1 MTITEA
7 NRMEEEIALAF
18 ERLMP
23 QLSPTNPP
31 PGAEALAALI
41 DSPSRL
47 LLARDHAG
55 EIMGT
60 ATLSVFR
67 IPSGLRCRIEDVVV
81 DESVRGQGVG
91 AELTT
96 QAIVL
101 AKEMGAP
108 GVDLTS
114 NPQRKAANRLYR
126 KLGFQPRE
134 TNLYRYEF

>member
-7 NRMEEEIALAF
+7 NRMEEAIVLAF
-18 ERLMP
+18 RRLMP

-31 PGAEALAALI
+31 PTAEALAALI

-47 LLARDHAG
+47 LLARDDAG
-55 EIMGT
+55 KIMGT

-81 DESVRGQGVG
+81 DQGVRGQGVG
-91 AELTT
+91 AELTR

-101 AKEMGAP
+101 AEEMGAP

-114 NPQRKAANRLYR
+114 NPQRKAANRLYQR
-126 KLGFQPRE
+126 LGFQPRE

>member
-7 NRMEEEIALAF
+7 NRMEEAIALAF
-18 ERLMP
+18 RRLMP

-31 PGAEALAALI
+31 PTAEALAALI

-47 LLARDHAG
+47 LLARDDAG

-81 DESVRGQGVG
+81 DQSVRGQGVG
-91 AELTT
+91 AELTR

-101 AKEMGAP
+101 AEEMGAP

-114 NPQRKAANRLYR
+114 NPQRKAANRLYQR
-126 KLGFQPRE
+126 LGFQPRE

>member
-7 NRMEEEIALAF
+7 NRMEEAIALAF
-18 ERLMP
+18 RRLMP

-31 PGAEALAALI
+31 PTAEALAALI

-47 LLARDHAG
+47 LLARDDAG

-81 DESVRGQGVG
+81 DQSARGQGVG
-91 AELTT
+91 AELTR

-101 AKEMGAP
+101 AEEMGAP

-114 NPQRKAANRLYR
+114 NPQRKAANRLYQ